1 MAHFSLSSFRQRIKS
16 LRKELVMRV
25 GRGVMVSKALGLL
38 AAALLLSVAP
48 AQALTFDISNT
59 VGHNLVFTAGGT
71 FVFSDEVSGSNDDFH
86 ITLQDGGTGLL
97 LGLLG
102 DIEGTF
108 TFADPN
114 GASSVVVTSPLGA
127 VFTIGDGA
135 GQTFS
140 APINFVQLTEFN
152 LGPVHL
158 GGIAGSVVLGAAT
171 YNGSNTDLLS
181 LASQP
186 AGGIVI
192 SFQKVQ
198 GNVDLDQIFDS
209 GFTTSWSGAVNPT
222 PEPGSLL
229 LLGSG
234 LVGVVVAARRR
245 KAN

>member
-1 MAHFSLSSFRQRIKS
+1 
-16 LRKELVMRV
+16 MRV
-25 GRGVMVSKALGLL
+25 GRGVMFSKALGLL
-38 AAALLLSVAP
+38 TAAFLLSVTP

-59 VGHNLVFTAGGT
+59 VGHNLVFSPGGT
-71 FVFSDEVSGSNDDFH
+71 FVFNDEVSGSNNDFH

-114 GASSVVVTSPLGA
+114 GASSVAVNSPLGA

-181 LASQP
+181 LASHP

-198 GNVDLDQIFDS
+198 GNVDLDQIFDR
-209 GFTTSWSGAVNPT
+209 GFTTSWSGSVNPT

-234 LVGVVVAARRR
+234 LVGLVVAARRR

>member
-1 MAHFSLSSFRQRIKS
+1 
-16 LRKELVMRV
+16 MRV
-25 GRGVMVSKALGLL
+25 RRGVRFSTALGLL
-38 AAALLLSVAP
+38 TAALLLSVTP

-59 VGHNLVFTAGGT
+59 VGHNLVFSPGGT
-71 FVFSDEVSGSNDDFH
+71 FVFSDEVPGSNDDFH
-86 ITLQDGGTGLL
+86 ITLQDGGTGL

-114 GASSVVVTSPLGA
+114 GASSVAVTSPLGA

-135 GQTFS
+135 GQTFA
-140 APINFVQLTEFN
+140 APIDFVQLTEFN
-152 LGPVHL
+152 SGPVHL

-181 LASQP
+181 LAGQP
-186 AGGIVI
+186 AGGIVL

-198 GNVDLDQIFDS
+198 GDVDLDQIFAR
-209 GFTTSWSGAVNPT
+209 GFTTSWSGSVSPT

-234 LVGVVVAARRR
+234 VVGLVVAARRR
-245 KAN
+245 KVT

>member
-1 MAHFSLSSFRQRIKS
+1 
-16 LRKELVMRV
+16 
-25 GRGVMVSKALGLL
+25 MVSKALGLL
-38 AAALLLSVAP
+38 TAALLLSVAP

-114 GASSVVVTSPLGA
+114 GASSVAVTSPLGA

>member
-1 MAHFSLSSFRQRIKS
+1 
-16 LRKELVMRV
+16 MRV
-25 GRGVMVSKALGLL
+25 GKGVLFSTAVGLL
-38 AAALLLSVAP
+38 TAALLVSGTP
-48 AQALTFDISNT
+48 AQALTFDIANT
-59 VGHNLVFTAGGT
+59 VGHNLVFSPGGS
-71 FVFSDEVSGSNDDFH
+71 FVFSDEVPGSNNDFH

-97 LGLLG
+97 GLRG

-108 TFADPN
+108 TYADPH
-114 GASSVVVTSPLGA
+114 GASSVAVTSPLGA

-135 GQTFS
+135 GKTFA
-140 APINFVQLTEFN
+140 APIDFVQLTEFN

-171 YNGSNTDLLS
+171 YTGVNTDLLS
-181 LASQP
+181 LANQP

-198 GNVDLDQIFDS
+198 GNVDLDQLFAR
-209 GFTTSWSGAVNPT
+209 GFTTSWSGSVSPT

-234 LVGVVVAARRR
+234 LVGVVAAARRR
-245 KAN
+245 KAS

>member
-1 MAHFSLSSFRQRIKS
+1 MK
-16 LRKELVMRV
+16 V
-25 GRGVMVSKALGLL
+25 GRGVMFSKALGLL
-38 AAALLLSVAP
+38 TAAFLLSVAP
-48 AQALTFDISNT
+48 VQALTFDISNT
-59 VGHNLVFTAGGT
+59 PNHNLVFTSGGT
-71 FVFSDEVSGSNDDFH
+71 FVFNDEVSGSNNDFH

-114 GASSVVVTSPLGA
+114 GASSVVVNSPLGA

-181 LASQP
+181 LASHP

-198 GNVDLDQIFDS
+198 GNVDLDQIFDR
-209 GFTTSWSGAVNPT
+209 GFTTSWSGSVNPT

-234 LVGVVVAARRR
+234 LVGLVVAARRR
-245 KAN
+245 KAS

>member
-1 MAHFSLSSFRQRIKS
+1 
-16 LRKELVMRV
+16 MRV
-25 GRGVMVSKALGLL
+25 GRGVMFSKALGLL
-38 AAALLLSVAP
+38 TAAFLLSVAP

-59 VGHNLVFTAGGT
+59 VGHNLVFSPGGT
-71 FVFSDEVSGSNDDFH
+71 FVFSDEGTVNNNDFH
-86 ITLQDGGTGLL
+86 ITLQDGGTGL

-114 GASSVVVTSPLGA
+114 GASSVVVNSPLGA

-135 GQTFS
+135 GKTFS

-152 LGPVHL
+152 LGSIHL

-181 LASQP
+181 LANHP
-186 AGGIVI
+186 AGSIVI

-198 GNVDLDQIFDS
+198 GNVDLDQIFDN
-209 GFTTSWSGAVNPT
+209 GFTTSWSGSVNPT

-234 LVGVVVAARRR
+234 LVGLVIAARRR
-245 KAN
+245 KAS

>member
-1 MAHFSLSSFRQRIKS
+1 MAHFSHPSFQQQIKS
-16 LRKELVMRV
+16 LGKEIVMKV
-25 GRGVMVSKALGLL
+25 GRGVMFSKALGLL
-38 AAALLLSVAP
+38 TAAFLLSVTP

-59 VGHNLVFTAGGT
+59 VGHNLVFSPGGT
-71 FVFSDEVSGSNDDFH
+71 FVFNDEGTVNNNDFH

-114 GASSVVVTSPLGA
+114 GASSVVVNSPLGA

-181 LASQP
+181 LASHP

-198 GNVDLDQIFDS
+198 GNVDLDQIFDR
-209 GFTTSWSGAVNPT
+209 GFTTSWSGSVNPT

-234 LVGVVVAARRR
+234 LVGLVVAARRR

>member
-1 MAHFSLSSFRQRIKS
+1 
-16 LRKELVMRV
+16 MRV
-25 GRGVMVSKALGLL
+25 GKGVLFSTALGLL
-38 AAALLLSVAP
+38 TAAFLSGVTP
-48 AQALTFDISNT
+48 AQALTFDIANT
-59 VGHNLVFTAGGT
+59 VGHNLVFSPGGT
-71 FVFSDEVSGSNDDFH
+71 FVFKDEGTVNNNDFH
-86 ITLQDGGTGLL
+86 ITLQDGGTGL

-114 GASSVVVTSPLGA
+114 GASSVVVNSPLGA

-135 GQTFS
+135 GKTFS

-171 YNGSNTDLLS
+171 YTGANTDLLS
-181 LASQP
+181 LANHP

-198 GNVDLDQIFDS
+198 GNLDLDQLFAR
-209 GFTTSWSGAVNPT
+209 GFSTSWSGSVNPT